1 MGRKGQKTPSY
12 HILPPFRD
20 QLWIIYTFEFL
31 LYILTLVLY
40 TSHLNLVSFS
50 PWHPSLGCGEQ
61 SCDLSRWHTA
71 SHIDSCQLE
80 SLSFSCAS
88 SSWDYLEFTR
98 LSESRRTSISTST
111 QPRLP
116 GDITFL
122 IGMIQTELL
131 RVNLFYFFFI
141 FMLSVVPWRQNSLLP
156 AANASAVHTIHV
168 ENIWKIK
175 SHLGLFWTKWYECR
189 TFFILN
195 WHKSRMLMGST
206 ILIIL
211 TMATFR

>member
-1 MGRKGQKTPSY
+1 MENRAVTCQGGTQHP
-12 HILPPFRD
+12 
-20 QLWIIYTFEFL
+20 
-31 LYILTLVLY
+31 ILTLVSLKVSVSPVPLPPGITWNSPDCQRADVLPSPPLTLKY
-40 TSHLNLVSFS
+40 T
-50 PWHPSLGCGEQ
+50 
-61 SCDLSRWHTA
+61 
-71 SHIDSCQLE
+71 
-80 SLSFSCAS
+80 AS
-88 SSWDYLEFTR
+88 SSRRYNISNWNDSNRAPE
-98 LSESRRTSISTST
+98 SES
-111 QPRLP
+111 
-116 GDITFL
+116 FL
-122 IGMIQTELL
+122 
-131 RVNLFYFFFI
+131 FFFFI

-206 ILIIL
+206 IVIIL